1 MDCPSEENLIRLKLN
16 DIAGIQQLGFD
27 LEKRELT
34 VWHQP
39 EAFSRISSALE
50 NLNLGS
56 QWETTREAT
65 AIQATPEKDQRSLLW
80 TVLGINF
87 LFFLVE
93 ILFGLISGSMGLVGD
108 SLDMLT
114 DALVYGLS
122 LLAVGSSVVKQK
134 RVALAAGVFQGILAV
149 LGFMEV
155 IRRFWGLEEMP
166 DFRMMMGISFLALL
180 ANAYCL
186 YLLQKSR
193 TKEAH
198 MKASMIF
205 TSNDIL
211 INLGVMGAGAL
222 VLWLDSGIPDL
233 VIGALIFVLVT
244 IGAIRILKLAK

>member
-1 MDCPSEENLIRLKLN
+1 
-16 DIAGIQQLGFD
+16 
-27 LEKRELT
+27 
-34 VWHQP
+34 
-39 EAFSRISSALE
+39 
-50 NLNLGS
+50 
-56 QWETTREAT
+56 
-65 AIQATPEKDQRSLLW
+65 
-80 TVLGINF
+80 
-87 LFFLVE
+87 
-93 ILFGLISGSMGLVGD
+93 
-108 SLDMLT
+108 
-114 DALVYGLS
+114 
-122 LLAVGSSVVKQK
+122 
-134 RVALAAGVFQGILAV
+134 
-149 LGFMEV
+149 MEV